1 MSTKLTLTIDQSVIE
16 KAKIYTQNKGYS
28 ISKLVENYLR
38 LVTDEIPPQTHDI
51 SPFVKSMQGAF
62 KVDDDFDYKEELTK
76 ALSDKF
82 L

>member
-1 MSTKLTLTIDQSVIE
+1 MSTKLTLTIEQSVID
-16 KAKIYTQNKGYS
+16 KAKIYTQKKGYS

-38 LVTDEIPPQTHDI
+38 IVTDEIPQAKDEI

-62 KVDDDFDYKEELTK
+62 KVNDDFDYKQELTK
-76 ALSDKF
+76 ALSDKY